1 MKDSPIR
8 RALTWWFAAPYDP
21 WVCINFAVDA
31 TAARA
36 YLAALPR
43 SPRVTMNH
51 LVAAVIGRTLRE
63 HPYANGRVIHDKIV
77 LLDEVR
83 IAMPVSVVDGDLGR
97 ELSLAT
103 VRGIDKL
110 SLVEIA
116 ERSTRAVTAERE
128 GRASDPWVR
137 SLLAASSSLPGPAF
151 NRAMDALDRV
161 MNRSPAS
168 EALFRA
174 AGMTT
179 ALSNVGATFGQQR
192 GMLFRGA
199 SVSPPQRLFQVGTFW
214 GCGAVQDE
222 IVPVDGQA
230 AVRPM
235 LPVLFLF
242 DHRLFDGVRAGRI
255 ATTFGDYFR
264 GPASVLGLDGRAS

>member
-1 MKDSPIR
+1 MKQSPIR
-8 RALTWWFAAPYDP
+8 RALTWWFAAPFDP
-21 WVCINFAVDA
+21 WVCVNFAVDA

-36 YLAALPR
+36 YLGALPR

-51 LVAAVIGRTLRE
+51 LLAAVIGRTLRE
-63 HPYANGRVIHDKIV
+63 HPHANGRVIRDKIV

-83 IAMPVSVVDGDLGR
+83 IAMPVSVVDGELGR

-103 VRGIDKL
+103 VRGVDKL
-110 SLVEIA
+110 TLVEIA
-116 ERSTRAVTAERE
+116 ERSTRAVHAERE
-128 GRASDPWVR
+128 GRSSDPWVK
-137 SLLAASSSLPGPAF
+137 SLLAASGSLPGPAF
-151 NRAMDALDRV
+151 NRAMDGLDRV
-161 MNRSPAS
+161 MNHSVAS

-174 AGMTT
+174 SGMTT

-214 GCGAVQDE
+214 GCSAVQDE
-222 IVPVDGQA
+222 VVAHDGLPT
-230 AVRPM
+230 VRPM

-242 DHRLFDGVRAGRI
+242 DHRLIDGVRASRV
-255 ATTFGDYFR
+255 ATTFNEYFQAPSR
-264 GPASVLGLDGRAS
+264 VLGVDGRAS